1 MHDHGALP
9 YEMTWTADIVSVLCL
24 YLIVVLLAIHYTDSV
39 FVGDEASGYL
49 LIPLSMQYILAPV
62 WIPSARDNC
71 AAMLEQILK
80 AGGQGTLS
88 RLMI

>member
-1 MHDHGALP
+1 MLATH
-9 YEMTWTADIVSVLCL
+9 YTVSVV
-24 YLIVVLLAIHYTDSV
+24 YLGEQD
-39 FVGDEASGYL
+39 SGYL

-62 WIPSARDNC
+62 WIPPARDKC
-71 AAMLEQILK
+71 AAMLEQILR